1 MQKKLIGIAE
11 QGLFASAVFI
21 SFLLVFESKIA
32 IPVWLQPIGRM
43 HPLILHF
50 PIVILL
56 LAVVMEVFRFNKA
69 NSMAQSEGRTPESP
83 AVTASLPEFYRTFLT
98 NLLLVGA
105 LLAAITVIM
114 GLFLSKEDGYT
125 GSVVQWHKWT
135 GIGVFYVATLIYWSR
150 KKSWYSPAI
159 AQLGAAFMGLMLIVA
174 GHYGSAITHGSD
186 FILGPIAKNKTTE
199 PVDLQQALVF
209 NDVIRPI
216 FEQKCTSCH
225 NPDKLKGELALTDVE
240 SIRQGGKTG
249 KLFIAGQPEI
259 SLLVKRIHL
268 PVEDKKHMPPLGKAQ
283 LTEDEAKLLS
293 LWVKGRAEFNRKV
306 IELPVTDSLRI
317 MAVAMFKPAEQV
329 EPEYA
334 FDAADEETVKKLN
347 TDYRTIAP
355 LAKESPALAVNLYN
369 KAMYSPEQL
378 KELSPIKGQIVSLN
392 LNKLPVKDADLRYVG
407 QLENLQKLDIN
418 FTDITGKGLSELT
431 PLKQLQSLALSG
443 TKTTYADLRSQ
454 IGGFKNLKTLALW
467 ETELTDNEIQQLKK
481 ANPNIQFL
489 AGFDG
494 DKSEPIRLNIPQV
507 KNSSTIFNQS
517 IIPQIKHPI
526 KGVEIRYTTDGT
538 EPDSLKS
545 PVFGDKIVLTENT
558 RIKAKAYKSGWLSSP
573 VATFSFY
580 KSTHKPDSVNL
591 LMPLNQVHQAD
602 GANTFFDHK
611 LGTFS
616 PNSPAWANN
625 WAGVRKN
632 DMVLVSEFKKPVS
645 VTSVAVRT
653 MIEPETG
660 IFPPEAIE
668 IWGGN
673 SRDQMKLI
681 GTTKPSLPTKKSDP
695 TLTEIECKF
704 KPQTVS
710 FLKIVAKPVVRLP
723 EWHSNKGNRAL
734 LLVDEVFIN

>member
-21 SFLLVFESKIA
+21 LFLIVFESKIA

-56 LAVVMEVFRFNKA
+56 LAVVMEVFRFSKA
-69 NSMAQSEGRTPESP
+69 NSTNQSEGRTPESRR
-83 AVTASLPEFYRTFLT
+83 ADVPEFYKTFLT
-98 NLLLVGA
+98 NMLLVGS
-105 LLAAITVIM
+105 LLAAVTVIM

-135 GIGVFYVATLIYWSR
+135 GIGVFYLSALIYWIR
-150 KKSWYSPAI
+150 KKPWYSPVFAQSGAI
-159 AQLGAAFMGLMLIVA
+159 FMGLILIVA

-186 FILGPIAKNKTTE
+186 FILGPITKSQQVE

-209 NDVIRPI
+209 NDVIKPI
-216 FEQKCTSCH
+216 FEQKCSSCH
-225 NPDKLKGELALTDVE
+225 NPDKLKGELALTDAE
-240 SIRQGGKTG
+240 SIRKGGKTG
-249 KLFIAGQPEI
+249 KLFVAGKPEI
-259 SLLVKRIHL
+259 SLLLKRIHI
-268 PVEDKKHMPPLGKAQ
+268 PVDDKKHMPPLGKAQ
-283 LTEDEAKLLS
+283 LTADEIKLLAF
-293 LWVKGRAEFNRKV
+293 WVRGRAEFNRKV
-306 IELPVTDSLRI
+306 IELPATDSLRI
-317 MAVAMFKPAEQV
+317 MSAAMFKPTEQAE
-329 EPEYA
+329 PDYA

-369 KAMYSPEQL
+369 KATYSPDQL
-378 KELSPIKGQIVSLN
+378 QELSPIKSQIVSLN
-392 LNKLPVKDADLRYVG
+392 LNKLPVHDADLKFVG

-418 FTDITGKGLSELT
+418 FTDITGKGLNELK
-431 PLKQLQSLALSG
+431 PLKHLESLALSG

-481 ANPNIQFL
+481 ANPKIQFI

-494 DKSEPIRLNIPQV
+494 DKSEPIRLNVPQV

-545 PVFGDKIVLTENT
+545 SVFGDKIVLTENT
-558 RIKAKAYKSGWLSSP
+558 TIKAKAYKSGWFSSP
-573 VATFSFY
+573 VATFNFY
-580 KSTHKPDSVNL
+580 KSTYKPDSVNL

-602 GANTFFDHK
+602 GANTFFDRK

-632 DMVLVSEFKKPVS
+632 NLVLVSEFKKPVS

-660 IFPPEAIE
+660 IFPPEAVE

-681 GTTKPSLPTKKSDP
+681 GTVKPDLPAPKSDP
-695 TLTEIECKF
+695 TLKAIDCKV
-704 KPQTVS
+704 KPRMVS
-710 FLKIVAKPVVRLP
+710 YLKIVARPVSKLP
-723 EWHSNKGNRAL
+723 EWHSNKGNQAL
-734 LLVDEVFIN
+734 LLVDEIFIN